1 MNQIAAMAT
10 SLLKGEVISVRTCFN
25 RFGITNCAREIGRS
39 IERKFGV
46 SVSRVQK
53 DATTQYGTS
62 CYYFEYRLNNTEQ
75 NKEGRLKMEEYVR
88 EVTQSDF
95 RSVIR
100 RGAKTKHVKEP
111 EPTEL
116 KKSISLQ
123 TDLFNDLHTHTK
135 QETDSWDRPMDN

>member
-25 RFGITNCAREIGRS
+25 RFGITNCAREVGRS

-46 SVSRVQK
+46 EVSRVQK
-53 DATTQYGTS
+53 DTTTQYGTS

-75 NKEGRLKMEEYVR
+75 NKEGRAKMEEYVR
-88 EVTQSDF
+88 EITQQDF
-95 RSVIR
+95 KSVVR

-111 EPTEL
+111 ENEPKETG
-116 KKSISLQ
+116 KVVQ
-123 TDLFNDLHTHTK
+123 VDLFTNT
-135 QETDSWDRPMDN
+135 